1 MTMAKFKM
9 VVRIMS
15 LITSLILAIIQM
27 YESGIALNKI
37 RLGKAA

>member
-9 VVRIMS
+9 AVRIVS
-15 LITSLILAIIQM
+15 LIASLILAIIQM
-27 YESGIALNKI
+27 YESGMSLNNI